1 MRRFD
6 TTERRARL
14 ARRHHLAPDA
24 RASGIAEAARDLV
37 GLHSTDPATVYL
49 STFTRTAPGDPE
61 ADPAAIGRTI
71 YDDRSVV
78 RMLGMRRTMFVEPLE
93 LVPVVHAAYARANG
107 GQQRRATIQLLGSA
121 GIADD
126 PARWLA
132 EVEAETLAALT
143 LRGEAT
149 ATEIAQDV
157 PRLREQIPVG
167 AGKRWEGTIGVST
180 RVLFG
185 LAAEGRIIRG
195 RPRGSWISSQYRWT
209 TIESWLP
216 EPLVE
221 MSVESARVEL
231 IRRWLGAFGP
241 GTVADIKWWTGLTL
255 GETRRALAEL
265 GAVDVELEDGV
276 GVARADDLEPT
287 DPPGAVGR
295 AAARARPDR
304 HGLGGPRL
312 VSGAASSARVRHQR
326 QRRPDDLG
334 RWTRRRWLGPA
345 ARWAD
350 RRCACSR
357 MSAQSG
363 PRRSTPR
370 PIGWPA
376 GSGSVR
382 ITPRFRT
389 PIEKELG
396 V

>member
-49 STFTRTAPGDPE
+49 STFNRTAPGDPE

-143 LRGEAT
+143 IRGEAT

-216 EPLVE
+216 EPLVVP
-221 MSVESARVEL
+221 SVESARVEL

-287 DPPGAVGR
+287 EPPEPWVALLPALDPTVMGWAGRDWYLGPHRPLVFDTNGNAGPTIWADGRVVGGW
-295 AAARARPDR
+295 A
-304 HGLGGPRL
+304 
-312 VSGAASSARVRHQR
+312 
-326 QRRPDDLG
+326 QRRDGQIVLRLLEDVGAERTAAIDTEADRLA
-334 RWTRRRWLGPA
+334 RWLGP
-345 ARWAD
+345 
-350 RRCACSR
+350 
-357 MSAQSG
+357 
-363 PRRSTPR
+363 
-370 PIGWPA
+370 
-376 GSGSVR
+376 VR